1 MATVVGDRE
10 LHGQA
15 VVSSLVG
22 CTLVAL
28 PTSTA
33 SPGCAPN
40 PPPCARPSPHRRP
53 STRRL
58 LFRYRSSIPVQL
70 ETGPTAHGM

>member
-15 VVSSLVG
+15 VVSSPVG

-33 SPGCAPN
+33 SPRCAPN
-40 PPPCARPSPHRRP
+40 PPPLRTPFPA
-53 STRRL
+53 
-58 LFRYRSSIPVQL
+58 Q
-70 ETGPTAHGM
+70 TAEYA